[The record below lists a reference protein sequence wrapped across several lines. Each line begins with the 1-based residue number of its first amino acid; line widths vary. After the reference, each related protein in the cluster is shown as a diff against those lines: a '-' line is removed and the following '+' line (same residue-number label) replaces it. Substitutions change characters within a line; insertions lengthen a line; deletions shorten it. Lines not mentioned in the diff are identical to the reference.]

1 MCVTAVVA
9 VVAVAGA
16 VASAS
21 AQKQAGEASAAEAR
35 IAGNAADYEGQLDK
49 ALRNMEAD
57 DTMTAAQ
64 QEANEIRRQQM
75 LVKGQM
81 MVAQSGSGVVMGEG
95 SAQAALDQ
103 LDTLAAADTLATM
116 YSGVN
121 KAVSIRHQGDMSAKA
136 GANQMKAA
144 NRSAAST
151 ESASRMAATGTLLSG
166 AAQAG
171 GAYYKAS
178 TPITAPK

>member
-1 MCVTAVVA
+1 MCVTAVIG
-9 VVAVAGA
+9 VVALASA
-16 VASAS
+16 AASAS

-49 ALRNMEAD
+49 ALRNMEAND
-57 DTMTAAQ
+57 VMTAAQ

-75 LVKGQM
+75 LVRGQM

-95 SAQAALDQ
+95 SAQAAMDQ
-103 LDTLAAADTLATM
+103 LDTLAASDALAAL

-121 KAVSIRHQGDMSAKA
+121 KAVSIRHQGEQSAQS
-136 GANQMKAA
+136 GTNQMKAA

-151 ESASRMAATGTLLSG
+151 ESASRLAATGTLLG
-166 AAQAG
+166 GVAQAG
-171 GAYYKAS
+171 GAYYKS
-178 TPITAPK
+178 TQPAPAK